1 MRLWHCS
8 RILLELLNVWLFQR
22 WFFRWWVGSWHWHEF
37 ITAIVMFKQKLSTI
51 WWKSKRVLIADRLI
65 FLWRFLFFSTL
76 WLRVCW
82 NQSVQSIW
90 AAGEKKLALV
100 WFCVKR
106 IWFIFVLGMLGLS
119 LFGCWIIPLIL
130 NCDWSNHACYK
141 LEKNRVNQAP
151 KTTTWKMAQT
161 PHSSKINM
169 LEVEEVK

>member
-22 WFFRWWVGSWHWHEF
+22 WFFRWWVGSWHWREF

-100 WFCVKR
+100 GKR
-106 IWFIFVLGMLGLS
+106 LHLVTQKMFLLDDSFGRTVLCRGPAGSVLAGK
-119 LFGCWIIPLIL
+119 PRK
-130 NCDWSNHACYK
+130 H
-141 LEKNRVNQAP
+141 P
-151 KTTTWKMAQT
+151 KTIESLKLLTWKKHTLNSGGFVDA
-161 PHSSKINM
+161 
-169 LEVEEVK
+169 